1 MLYRDPTHA
10 ERELID
16 LVERGAKTPSGRTAV
31 HLHLSQLM
39 PVHRPPQYLRIAA
52 RLFAPMESDAGLRVF
67 SMSNGDIMIVGRE
80 MPEEEIDRMIQRIKS
95 LFSHDPLTWSDPD
108 DEDGF
113 DPFVTWYA
121 FEVDL
126 EELRQVIRGL
136 LAEAEKRRRDLLK
149 APPHAQDLT
158 PEKLNTVL
166 DGLGKINIRH
176 HLRRQPCVRVMDR
189 KAVILFEEIY
199 TSMADLRKAVAPETD
214 LFSARWLFQDFSR
227 SLDRV
232 VLTGLPR
239 AEVVQAPR
247 RISLNLNLETVETRE
262 YQLLRQI
269 LGPKP
274 MVLEVQLID
283 VFTNLAKYLKIRDQ
297 LRADGDAI
305 LIDSLTPAM
314 LGALDMRQLDPDFV
328 KIQWSSDLAAPGHP
342 SSGDDLGDIVEALG
356 GDRVILTRC
365 DTELAITW
373 GLTHG
378 IYTFQGRFMDAIL
391 GTVSINTLPQLTG
404 VSLRDFVRWRTAVD
418 NATRHQCPDP
428 RALDAVQEFASPPRR
443 GRAARAPVSPTGTGG
458 H

>member
-39 PVHRPPQYLRIAA
+39 PTHRPPQYLRIAS
-52 RLFAPMESDAGLRVF
+52 RLFAPLESDAGIRVF
-67 SMSNGDIMIVGRE
+67 SMSNGDVMIIGRN
-80 MPEEEIDRMIQRIKS
+80 MPEDEIDRMIHRIKS
-95 LFSHDPLTWSDPD
+95 LFSNDPLTWADPD

-136 LAEAEKRRRDLLK
+136 LADAEKKRRDQMK
-149 APPHAQDLT
+149 VAAQTQTLT
-158 PEKLNTVL
+158 SDRLSGLIE
-166 DGLGKINIRH
+166 GLGKINIRH

-199 TSMADLRKAVAPETD
+199 TSMADLRKAVAPDID
-214 LFSARWLFQDFSR
+214 LFSSRWLFQDFSR

-239 AEVVQAPR
+239 AEMVQAQR
-247 RISLNLNLETVETRE
+247 RISLNLNLETVFTRE
-262 YQLLRQI
+262 YQILRQI

-274 MVLEVQLID
+274 VVLEVQLID
-283 VFTNLAKYLKIRDQ
+283 VFTNLPTYLKVRDQ

-305 LIDSLTPAM
+305 LIDSLTPDM
-314 LGALDMRQLDPDFV
+314 LGTMDMSQLDPDFV
-328 KIQWSSDLAAPGHP
+328 KVQWVSDMATPGQRNT
-342 SSGDDLGDIVEALG
+342 GGDLGDIVEALG

-373 GLTHG
+373 GLTQG
-378 IYTFQGRFMDAIL
+378 IYTFQGRFIDAIL
-391 GTVSINTLPQLTG
+391 GTVSINTQPKLAG
-404 VSLRDFVRWRTAVD
+404 VSLRDFVRWRAAVD
-418 NATRHQCPDP
+418 NATRQQCPDP
-428 RALDAVQEFASPPRR
+428 AALDAVQEFASPPRR
-443 GRAARAPVSPTGTGG
+443 GRAARAPVTPAGTGG
-458 H
+458 K